1 MNKFI
6 IIIIIILSGLATFV
20 ASGQEKREFRPIV
33 PGQFTAQNIL
43 AKAKEW
49 EGKYYRRGQSCQCAN
64 WVGSVVAAA
73 GRDLPA
79 GHSWARNWLKW
90 GNSVPRAAMRPGDII
105 VTWRGSRHG
114 SEGHILIYVG
124 DGQCIHRPTR
134 SKPVQKVALSVFAP
148 KILGVRR
155 G

>member
-1 MNKFI
+1 MNKF
-6 IIIIIILSGLATFV
+6 IIIIIILSGLAVFV
-20 ASGQEKREFRPIV
+20 ASGEERQKREFRPLL
-33 PGQFTAQNIL
+33 PGGSSILVKAQ
-43 AKAKEW
+43 AW
-49 EGKYYRRGQSCQCAN
+49 EGKHYRRGQSYQCAN

-134 SKPVQKVALSVFAP
+134 SKPVQKVPLSVFAP